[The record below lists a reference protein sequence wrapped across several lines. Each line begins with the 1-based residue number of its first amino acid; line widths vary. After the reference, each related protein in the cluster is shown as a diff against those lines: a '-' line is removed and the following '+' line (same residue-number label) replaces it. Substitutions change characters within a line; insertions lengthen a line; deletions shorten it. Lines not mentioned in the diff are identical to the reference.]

1 MSQQNTV
8 FWLVLVWF
16 NSEAISPRWG
26 SPRLVSPWSLRDAW
40 PPGARSW
47 GPPPP
52 LRCHYGTFLEKMK
65 INRLNN
71 LTGEVRM
78 VSNISALWQL
88 FKFTEISTVILFNLP
103 ATKVNT
109 RQLMVQHPLCDLFH
123 PFKYSSLQPHANCS
137 RDTHF
142 SPVTSLPRFSKV
154 LFFAVSCYFGHVTL
168 VILLPVLSLC
178 YDCLLCPHWL
188 HLIIL
193 DPALWNEI
201 HISTVFFFYLD
212 SFTLTSVIR
221 INGHMNMAS

>member
-78 VSNISALWQL
+78 VSNRSALWQL

-137 RDTHF
+137 R
-142 SPVTSLPRFSKV
+142 SCSL
-154 LFFAVSCYFGHVTL
+154 LFP
-168 VILLPVLSLC
+168 VILDMSLWWF
-178 YDCLLCPHWL
+178 YFLCSPSVMTVCSA
-188 HLIIL
+188 LIG
-193 DPALWNEI
+193 
-201 HISTVFFFYLD
+201 
-212 SFTLTSVIR
+212 FTLLSWTLHYEMRSTYPQYFSFIW
-221 INGHMNMAS
+221 IHLL